1 MRCRCPWRVREG
13 ITVKTQSSL
22 IAMVLLFVAAAEAVA
37 QDRRPLRE
45 ARSENGRFVLRVQ
58 PGREGQKDAR
68 GCRATLYE
76 RAGGGRRTAERWSG
90 QLVNEVAP
98 SLAHIRND
106 GAFVVT
112 LDEFRCGGAA
122 HAVVIYDA
130 KGKRVKEFRLTDL
143 LRGED
148 WKQVRV
154 RKRAAEWLP
163 GARFEFVDEPEQFV
177 ITLKWKRQIR
187 IDLKKL
193 VVTDEPAGGRDEQ
206 VGEIPPEILALLA
219 GAEDEQQ
226 LVEELEQLLA
236 QAKGGELSVEQRERI
251 RAIVEGL
258 GGSAAA
264 EQGGLSPET
273 VERLKALGLSPEA
286 VAAPDAELPGET
298 AEAKAEDAEGA
309 PPAAAGEASEAG
321 LDEATDSFAGTAG
334 NSATTGVPVPMPNP
348 ADPVDY
354 VAWVNEMTVTDG
366 PSAAPILQAAMDSFV
381 GFEGPDELYRAALD
395 GDPAAL
401 NSPEIVAWL
410 EANQGALQQ
419 FRDATRYEHRGF
431 PTHSEGGDLI
441 GILLPHL
448 GRMRDLTRAT
458 IMEARRAE
466 LESRPEDAMDRYL
479 DVFVSGAQVSSGPTI
494 IESLVG
500 NAIQAYSA
508 GALLDSFAGPAAN
521 QIDYVQLAERIEDS
535 YPTLR
540 PAAESFQGER
550 AFMMDVLQ
558 RLYTFDP
565 ETKTYSV
572 GQKGIEYYNSFEFS
586 DGDRPDASFVDELN
600 AIGFAGALEQAN
612 RHYDAMTE
620 AFQSPYQEGAQVM
633 RALDESVSSGEA
645 NRNPLMRTMMPALG
659 RYYALHTR
667 AETNRRATVLAANI
681 MAYRQQHGDY
691 PASLDAFGDR
701 EFVVDP
707 FTDQRF
713 VYRRDGEAFTLYSL
727 GPNGVDDGGVHDR
740 RATENDLRYWPRPED
755 K

>member
-1 MRCRCPWRVREG
+1 MGEG
-13 ITVKTQSSL
+13 LTVKTQFPL
-22 IAMVLLFVAAAEAVA
+22 FLTMVLGVAAAEAVA

-45 ARSENGRFVLRVQ
+45 VRSENGRFVLRVQ
-58 PGREGQKDAR
+58 PGREGQKDTR

-76 RAGGGRRTAERWSG
+76 RSRERRRDAKRWTSK
-90 QLVNEVAP
+90 LVNEVAP

-106 GAFVVT
+106 GQFVVT
-112 LDEFRCGGAA
+112 LDEFRCAGAA

-130 KGKRVKEFRLTDL
+130 KGKRVKEFRLTEL

-148 WKQVRV
+148 WKHVRV
-154 RKRAAEWLP
+154 RKRAVLWLP

-193 VVTDEPAGGRDEQ
+193 VVTDERAAERDEQ
-206 VGEIPPEILALLA
+206 VGEIPPEILALLGA
-219 GAEDEQQ
+219 AEDEQD
-226 LVEELEQLLA
+226 LVAELQQILA
-236 QAKGGELSVEQRERI
+236 QARASGEELSPEAQERI
-251 RAIVEGL
+251 RAIMAQL
-258 GGSAAA
+258 GAADVPESGKLPQEVL
-264 EQGGLSPET
+264 EQ
-273 VERLKALGLSPEA
+273 LKELGLSPEA
-286 VAAPDAELPGET
+286 SGASGAESPGET
-298 AEAKAEDAEGA
+298 AEAKPGDAEGA
-309 PPAAAGEASEAG
+309 PPAGAGETIEAAPG
-321 LDEATDSFAGTAG
+321 QATDLFAGAAG
-334 NSATTGVPVPMPNP
+334 NSAETGVPVPVPNP

-354 VAWVNEMTVTDG
+354 VAWVNEMAVVDG
-366 PSAAPILQAAMDSFV
+366 PSATPMLQAAMDKFAP
-381 GFEGPDELYRAALD
+381 FEADEALYGAALD

-401 NSPEIVAWL
+401 NSPEIAAWL
-410 EANQGALQQ
+410 EANQDAIQQ
-419 FRDATRYEHRGF
+419 FRDATQYEHRGF
-431 PTHSEGGDLI
+431 PMHSEGGDLI

-466 LESRPEDAMDRYL
+466 LDGRPDEALDRYL
-479 DVFVSGAQVSSGPTI
+479 DTFVSGAQASQGPTI

-508 GALLDSFAGPAAN
+508 GALLDSFVGPAAD
-521 QIDYVQLAERIEDS
+521 QIDYVQLAGRIEDS
-535 YPTLR
+535 YPPLR

-558 RLYTFDP
+558 RMYTFDP

-620 AFQSPYQEGAQVM
+620 AFQSPYREGAQVM

-667 AETNRRATVLAANI
+667 AETNRRASVLATNI

-691 PASLDAFGDR
+691 PDSLDAFGDR
-701 EFVVDP
+701 DFIIDP

-713 VYRRDGEAFTLYSL
+713 VYRRDGDSFTLYSL

-740 RATENDLRYWPRPED
+740 RMRDNDVRYWPRPEED

>member
-1 MRCRCPWRVREG
+1 MGEG
-13 ITVKTQSSL
+13 LTVKTQFPL
-22 IAMVLLFVAAAEAVA
+22 FLTMVLGVAAAEAVA

-45 ARSENGRFVLRVQ
+45 VRSENGRFVLRVQ
-58 PGREGQKDAR
+58 PGREGQKDTR

-76 RAGGGRRTAERWSG
+76 RSRERRRDAKRWTSK
-90 QLVNEVAP
+90 LVNEVAP

-106 GAFVVT
+106 GQFVVT
-112 LDEFRCGGAA
+112 LDEFRCAGAA

-130 KGKRVKEFRLTDL
+130 KGKRVKEFRLTEL

-148 WKQVRV
+148 WKHVRV
-154 RKRAAEWLP
+154 RKRAVLWLP

-193 VVTDEPAGGRDEQ
+193 VVTDERAAERDEQ
-206 VGEIPPEILALLA
+206 VGEIPPEILALLGA
-219 GAEDEQQ
+219 AEDEQDLVAELQQILAQARASGEELSPEAQERMRAIMAQ
-226 LVEELEQLLA
+226 LGAADVPESGKLPQEVLEQL
-236 QAKGGELSVEQRERI
+236 KE
-251 RAIVEGL
+251 
-258 GGSAAA
+258 
-264 EQGGLSPET
+264 
-273 VERLKALGLSPEA
+273 LGLSPEA
-286 VAAPDAELPGET
+286 SGASGAESPGET
-298 AEAKAEDAEGA
+298 AEAKPGEAEGA
-309 PPAAAGEASEAG
+309 PPAGAGETIEAAPG
-321 LDEATDSFAGTAG
+321 QATDLFAGAAG
-334 NSATTGVPVPMPNP
+334 NSAETGVPVPVPNP

-354 VAWVNEMTVTDG
+354 VAWVNEMAVVDG
-366 PSAAPILQAAMDSFV
+366 PSATPMLQAAMDKFAP
-381 GFEGPDELYRAALD
+381 FEADEALYGAALD

-401 NSPEIVAWL
+401 NSPEIAAWL
-410 EANQGALQQ
+410 EANQDAIQQ
-419 FRDATRYEHRGF
+419 FRDATQYEHRGF
-431 PTHSEGGDLI
+431 PMHSEGGDLI

-466 LESRPEDAMDRYL
+466 LDGRPDEALDRYL
-479 DVFVSGAQVSSGPTI
+479 DTFVSGAQASQGPTI

-508 GALLDSFAGPAAN
+508 GALLDSFVGPAAD
-521 QIDYVQLAERIEDS
+521 QIDYVQLAGRIEDS
-535 YPTLR
+535 YPPLR
-540 PAAESFQGER
+540 PAEQSFQGER

-558 RLYTFDP
+558 RMYTFDP

-620 AFQSPYQEGAQVM
+620 AFQSPYREGAQVM

-667 AETNRRATVLAANI
+667 AETNRRASVLATNI

-691 PASLDAFGDR
+691 PDSLDAFGDR

-713 VYRRDGEAFTLYSL
+713 VYRRDGDSFTLYSL

-740 RATENDLRYWPRPED
+740 RMRDNDVRYWPRPEED

>member
-1 MRCRCPWRVREG
+1 MGEG
-13 ITVKTQSSL
+13 LTVKTQFPL
-22 IAMVLLFVAAAEAVA
+22 FLTMVLGVAAAEAVA

-45 ARSENGRFVLRVQ
+45 VRSENGRFVLRVQ
-58 PGREGQKDAR
+58 PGREGQKDTR

-76 RAGGGRRTAERWSG
+76 RSRERRRDAKRWTSK
-90 QLVNEVAP
+90 LVNEVAP

-106 GAFVVT
+106 GQFVVT
-112 LDEFRCGGAA
+112 LDEFRCAGAA

-130 KGKRVKEFRLTDL
+130 KGKRVKEFRLTEL

-148 WKQVRV
+148 WKHVRV
-154 RKRAAEWLP
+154 RKRAVLWLP

-193 VVTDEPAGGRDEQ
+193 VVTDERAAERDEQ
-206 VGEIPPEILALLA
+206 VGEIPPEILALLGA
-219 GAEDEQQ
+219 AEDEQD
-226 LVEELEQLLA
+226 LVAELQQILA
-236 QAKGGELSVEQRERI
+236 QARASGEELSPEAQERI
-251 RAIVEGL
+251 RAIMAQL
-258 GGSAAA
+258 GAADVPESGKLPQEVL
-264 EQGGLSPET
+264 EQ
-273 VERLKALGLSPEA
+273 LKELGLSPEA
-286 VAAPDAELPGET
+286 SGASGAESPGET
-298 AEAKAEDAEGA
+298 AEAKPGEAEGA
-309 PPAAAGEASEAG
+309 PPAGAGETIEAAPG
-321 LDEATDSFAGTAG
+321 QATDLFAGAAG
-334 NSATTGVPVPMPNP
+334 NSAETGVPVPVPNP

-354 VAWVNEMTVTDG
+354 VAWVNEMAVVDG
-366 PSAAPILQAAMDSFV
+366 PSATPMLQAAMDKFAP
-381 GFEGPDELYRAALD
+381 FEADEALYGAALD

-401 NSPEIVAWL
+401 NSPEIAAWL
-410 EANQGALQQ
+410 EANQDAIQQ
-419 FRDATRYEHRGF
+419 FRDATQYEHRGF
-431 PTHSEGGDLI
+431 PMHSEGGDLI

-466 LESRPEDAMDRYL
+466 LDGRPDEALDRYL
-479 DVFVSGAQVSSGPTI
+479 DTFVSGAQASQGPTI

-508 GALLDSFAGPAAN
+508 GALLDSFVGPAAD
-521 QIDYVQLAERIEDS
+521 QIDYVQLAGRIEDS
-535 YPTLR
+535 YPPLR

-558 RLYTFDP
+558 RMYTFDP

-620 AFQSPYQEGAQVM
+620 AFQSPYREGAQVM

-667 AETNRRATVLAANI
+667 AETNRRASVLATNI

-691 PASLDAFGDR
+691 PDSLDAFGDR

-713 VYRRDGEAFTLYSL
+713 VYRRDGDSFTLYSL

-740 RATENDLRYWPRPED
+740 RMRDNDVRYWPRPEED

>member
-1 MRCRCPWRVREG
+1 MGEG
-13 ITVKTQSSL
+13 LTVKTQFPL
-22 IAMVLLFVAAAEAVA
+22 FLTMVLGVAAAEAVA

-45 ARSENGRFVLRVQ
+45 VRSENGRFVLRVQ
-58 PGREGQKDAR
+58 PGREGQKDTR

-76 RAGGGRRTAERWSG
+76 RSRERRRDAKRWTSK
-90 QLVNEVAP
+90 LVNEVAP

-106 GAFVVT
+106 GQFVVT
-112 LDEFRCGGAA
+112 LDEFRCAGAA

-130 KGKRVKEFRLTDL
+130 KGKRVKEFRLTEL

-148 WKQVRV
+148 WKHVRV
-154 RKRAAEWLP
+154 RKRAVLWLP

-193 VVTDEPAGGRDEQ
+193 VVTDERAAERDEQ
-206 VGEIPPEILALLA
+206 VGEIPPEILALLGA
-219 GAEDEQQ
+219 AEDEQDLVAELQQILAQARASGEELSPEAQERMRAIMAQ
-226 LVEELEQLLA
+226 LGAADVPESGKLPQEVLEQL
-236 QAKGGELSVEQRERI
+236 KE
-251 RAIVEGL
+251 
-258 GGSAAA
+258 
-264 EQGGLSPET
+264 
-273 VERLKALGLSPEA
+273 LGLSPEA
-286 VAAPDAELPGET
+286 SGASGAESPGET
-298 AEAKAEDAEGA
+298 AEAKPGEAEGA
-309 PPAAAGEASEAG
+309 PPAGAGETIEAAPG
-321 LDEATDSFAGTAG
+321 QATDLFAGAAG
-334 NSATTGVPVPMPNP
+334 NSAETGVPVPVPNP

-354 VAWVNEMTVTDG
+354 VAWVNEMAVVDG
-366 PSAAPILQAAMDSFV
+366 PSATPMLQAAMDKFAP
-381 GFEGPDELYRAALD
+381 FEADEALYGAALD

-401 NSPEIVAWL
+401 NSPEIAAWL
-410 EANQGALQQ
+410 EANQDAIQQ
-419 FRDATRYEHRGF
+419 FRDATQYEHRGF
-431 PTHSEGGDLI
+431 PMHSEGGDLI

-466 LESRPEDAMDRYL
+466 LDGRPDEALDRYL
-479 DVFVSGAQVSSGPTI
+479 DTFVSGAQASQGPTI

-508 GALLDSFAGPAAN
+508 GALLDSFVGPAAD
-521 QIDYVQLAERIEDS
+521 QIDYVQLAGRIEDS
-535 YPTLR
+535 YPPLR

-558 RLYTFDP
+558 RMYTFDP

-620 AFQSPYQEGAQVM
+620 AFQSPYREGAQVM

-667 AETNRRATVLAANI
+667 AETNRRASVLATNI

-691 PASLDAFGDR
+691 PDSLDAFGDR

-713 VYRRDGEAFTLYSL
+713 VYRRDGDSFTLYSL

-740 RATENDLRYWPRPED
+740 RMRDNDVRYWPRPED
-755 K
+755 E

>member
-1 MRCRCPWRVREG
+1 MGEG
-13 ITVKTQSSL
+13 LTVKTQFPL
-22 IAMVLLFVAAAEAVA
+22 FLTMVLGVAAAEAVA

-45 ARSENGRFVLRVQ
+45 VRSENGRFVLRVQ
-58 PGREGQKDAR
+58 PGREGQKDTR

-76 RAGGGRRTAERWSG
+76 RSRERRRDAKRWTSK
-90 QLVNEVAP
+90 LVNEVAP

-106 GAFVVT
+106 GQFVVT
-112 LDEFRCGGAA
+112 LDEFRCAGAA

-130 KGKRVKEFRLTDL
+130 KGKRVKEFRLTEL

-148 WKQVRV
+148 WKHVRV
-154 RKRAAEWLP
+154 RKRAVLWLP

-193 VVTDEPAGGRDEQ
+193 VVTDERAAERDEQ
-206 VGEIPPEILALLA
+206 VGEIPPEILALLGA
-219 GAEDEQQ
+219 AEDEQDLVAELQQILAQARASGEELSPEAQERMRAIMAQ
-226 LVEELEQLLA
+226 LGAADVPESGKLPQEVLEQL
-236 QAKGGELSVEQRERI
+236 KE
-251 RAIVEGL
+251 
-258 GGSAAA
+258 
-264 EQGGLSPET
+264 
-273 VERLKALGLSPEA
+273 LGLSPEA
-286 VAAPDAELPGET
+286 SGASGAESPGET
-298 AEAKAEDAEGA
+298 AEAKPGEAEGA
-309 PPAAAGEASEAG
+309 PPAGAGETIEAAPG
-321 LDEATDSFAGTAG
+321 QATDLFAGAAG
-334 NSATTGVPVPMPNP
+334 NSAETGVPVPVPNP

-354 VAWVNEMTVTDG
+354 VAWVNEMAVVDG
-366 PSAAPILQAAMDSFV
+366 PSATPMLQAAMDKFAP
-381 GFEGPDELYRAALD
+381 FEADEALYGAALD

-401 NSPEIVAWL
+401 NSPEIAAWL
-410 EANQGALQQ
+410 EANQDAIQQ
-419 FRDATRYEHRGF
+419 FRDATQYEHRGF
-431 PTHSEGGDLI
+431 PMHSEGGDLI

-466 LESRPEDAMDRYL
+466 LDGRPDEALDRYL
-479 DVFVSGAQVSSGPTI
+479 DTFVSGAQASQGPTI

-508 GALLDSFAGPAAN
+508 GALLDSFVGPAAD
-521 QIDYVQLAERIEDS
+521 QIDYVQLAGRIEDS
-535 YPTLR
+535 YPPLR

-558 RLYTFDP
+558 RMYTFDP

-620 AFQSPYQEGAQVM
+620 AFQSPYREGAQVM

-667 AETNRRATVLAANI
+667 AETNRRASVLATNI

-691 PASLDAFGDR
+691 PDSLDAFGDR

-713 VYRRDGEAFTLYSL
+713 VYRRDGDSFTLYSL

-740 RATENDLRYWPRPED
+740 RMRDNDVRYWPRPEED

>member
-1 MRCRCPWRVREG
+1 MGEG
-13 ITVKTQSSL
+13 LTVKTQFPL
-22 IAMVLLFVAAAEAVA
+22 FLTMVLGVAAAEAVA

-45 ARSENGRFVLRVQ
+45 VRSENGRFVLRVQ
-58 PGREGQKDAR
+58 PGREGQKDTR

-76 RAGGGRRTAERWSG
+76 RSRERRRDAKRWTSK
-90 QLVNEVAP
+90 LVNEVAP

-106 GAFVVT
+106 GQFVVT
-112 LDEFRCGGAA
+112 LDEFRCAGAA

-130 KGKRVKEFRLTDL
+130 KGKRVKEFRLTEL

-148 WKQVRV
+148 WKHVRV
-154 RKRAAEWLP
+154 RKRAVLWLP

-193 VVTDEPAGGRDEQ
+193 VVTDERAAERDEQ
-206 VGEIPPEILALLA
+206 VGEIPPEILALLGA
-219 GAEDEQQ
+219 AEDEQD
-226 LVEELEQLLA
+226 LVAELQQILA
-236 QAKGGELSVEQRERI
+236 QARASGEELSPEAQERI
-251 RAIVEGL
+251 RAIMAQL
-258 GGSAAA
+258 GAADVPESGKLPQEVL
-264 EQGGLSPET
+264 EQ
-273 VERLKALGLSPEA
+273 LKELGLSPEA
-286 VAAPDAELPGET
+286 SGASGAESPGET
-298 AEAKAEDAEGA
+298 AEAKPGEAEGA
-309 PPAAAGEASEAG
+309 PPAGAGETIEAAPG
-321 LDEATDSFAGTAG
+321 QATDLFAGAAG
-334 NSATTGVPVPMPNP
+334 NSAETGVPVPVPNP

-354 VAWVNEMTVTDG
+354 VAWVNEMAVVDG
-366 PSAAPILQAAMDSFV
+366 PSATPMLQAAMDKFAP
-381 GFEGPDELYRAALD
+381 FEADEALYGAALD

-401 NSPEIVAWL
+401 NSPEIAAWL
-410 EANQGALQQ
+410 EANQDAIQQ
-419 FRDATRYEHRGF
+419 FRDATQYEHRGF
-431 PTHSEGGDLI
+431 PMHSEGGDLI

-466 LESRPEDAMDRYL
+466 LDGRPDEALDRYL
-479 DVFVSGAQVSSGPTI
+479 DTFVSGAQASQGPTI

-508 GALLDSFAGPAAN
+508 GALLDSFVGPAAD
-521 QIDYVQLAERIEDS
+521 QIDYVQLAGRIEDS
-535 YPTLR
+535 YPPLR

-558 RLYTFDP
+558 RMYTFDP

-620 AFQSPYQEGAQVM
+620 AFQSPYREGAQVM

-667 AETNRRATVLAANI
+667 AETNRRASVLATNI

-691 PASLDAFGDR
+691 PDSLDAFGDR
-701 EFVVDP
+701 DFIIDP

-713 VYRRDGEAFTLYSL
+713 VYRRDGDSFTLYSL

-740 RATENDLRYWPRPED
+740 RMRDNDVRYWPRPEED

>member
-1 MRCRCPWRVREG
+1 MGEG
-13 ITVKTQSSL
+13 LTVKTQFPL
-22 IAMVLLFVAAAEAVA
+22 FLTMVLGVAAAEAVA

-45 ARSENGRFVLRVQ
+45 VRSENGRFVLRVQ
-58 PGREGQKDAR
+58 PGREGQKDTR

-76 RAGGGRRTAERWSG
+76 RSRERRRDAKRWTSK
-90 QLVNEVAP
+90 LVNEVAP

-106 GAFVVT
+106 GQFVVT
-112 LDEFRCGGAA
+112 LDEFRCAGAA

-130 KGKRVKEFRLTDL
+130 KGKRVKEFRLTEL

-148 WKQVRV
+148 WKHVRV
-154 RKRAAEWLP
+154 RKRAVLWLP

-193 VVTDEPAGGRDEQ
+193 VVTDERAAERDEQ
-206 VGEIPPEILALLA
+206 VGEIPPEILALLGA
-219 GAEDEQQ
+219 AEDEQDLVAELQQILAQARASGEELSPEAQERMRAIMAQ
-226 LVEELEQLLA
+226 LGAADVPESGKLPQEVLEQL
-236 QAKGGELSVEQRERI
+236 KE
-251 RAIVEGL
+251 
-258 GGSAAA
+258 
-264 EQGGLSPET
+264 
-273 VERLKALGLSPEA
+273 LGLSPEA
-286 VAAPDAELPGET
+286 SGASGAESPGET
-298 AEAKAEDAEGA
+298 AEAKPGEAEGA
-309 PPAAAGEASEAG
+309 PPAGAGETIEAAPG
-321 LDEATDSFAGTAG
+321 QATDLFAGAAG
-334 NSATTGVPVPMPNP
+334 NSAETGVPVPVPNP

-354 VAWVNEMTVTDG
+354 VAWVNEMAVVDG
-366 PSAAPILQAAMDSFV
+366 PSATPMLQAAMDKFAP
-381 GFEGPDELYRAALD
+381 FEADEALYGAALD

-401 NSPEIVAWL
+401 NSPEIAAWL
-410 EANQGALQQ
+410 EANQDAIQQ
-419 FRDATRYEHRGF
+419 FRDATQYEHRGF
-431 PTHSEGGDLI
+431 PMHSEGGDLI

-466 LESRPEDAMDRYL
+466 LDGRPDEALDRYL
-479 DVFVSGAQVSSGPTI
+479 DTFVSGAQASQGPTI

-508 GALLDSFAGPAAN
+508 GALLDSFVGPAAD
-521 QIDYVQLAERIEDS
+521 QIDYVQLAGRIEDS
-535 YPTLR
+535 YPPLR

-558 RLYTFDP
+558 RMYTFDP

-620 AFQSPYQEGAQVM
+620 AFQSPYREGAQVM

-667 AETNRRATVLAANI
+667 AETNRRASVLATNI

-691 PASLDAFGDR
+691 PDSLDAFGDR
-701 EFVVDP
+701 DFIIDP

-713 VYRRDGEAFTLYSL
+713 VYRRDGDSFTLYSL

-740 RATENDLRYWPRPED
+740 RMRDNDVRYWPRPEED

>member
-1 MRCRCPWRVREG
+1 MGEG
-13 ITVKTQSSL
+13 LTVKTQFPL
-22 IAMVLLFVAAAEAVA
+22 FLTMVLGVAAAEAVA

-45 ARSENGRFVLRVQ
+45 VRSENGRFVLRVQ
-58 PGREGQKDAR
+58 PGREGQKDTR

-76 RAGGGRRTAERWSG
+76 RSRERRRDAKRWTSK
-90 QLVNEVAP
+90 LVNEVAP

-106 GAFVVT
+106 GQFVVT
-112 LDEFRCGGAA
+112 LDEFRCAGAA

-130 KGKRVKEFRLTDL
+130 KGKRVKEFRLTEL

-148 WKQVRV
+148 WKHVRV
-154 RKRAAEWLP
+154 RKRAVLWLP

-193 VVTDEPAGGRDEQ
+193 VVTDERAAERDEQ
-206 VGEIPPEILALLA
+206 VGEIPPEILAFLGA
-219 GAEDEQQ
+219 AEDEQDLVAELQQILAQARASGEELSPEAQERMRAIMAQ
-226 LVEELEQLLA
+226 LGAADVPESGKLPQEVLEQL
-236 QAKGGELSVEQRERI
+236 KE
-251 RAIVEGL
+251 
-258 GGSAAA
+258 
-264 EQGGLSPET
+264 
-273 VERLKALGLSPEA
+273 LGLSPEA
-286 VAAPDAELPGET
+286 SGASGAESPGET
-298 AEAKAEDAEGA
+298 AEAKPGEAEGA
-309 PPAAAGEASEAG
+309 PPAGAGETIEAAPG
-321 LDEATDSFAGTAG
+321 QATDLFAGAAG
-334 NSATTGVPVPMPNP
+334 NSAETGVPVPVPNP

-354 VAWVNEMTVTDG
+354 VAWVNEMAVVDG
-366 PSAAPILQAAMDSFV
+366 PSATPMLQAAMDKFAP
-381 GFEGPDELYRAALD
+381 FEADEALYGAALD

-401 NSPEIVAWL
+401 NSPEIAAWL
-410 EANQGALQQ
+410 EANQDAIQQ
-419 FRDATRYEHRGF
+419 FRDATQYEHRGF
-431 PTHSEGGDLI
+431 PMHSEGGDLI

-466 LESRPEDAMDRYL
+466 LDGRPDEALDRYL
-479 DVFVSGAQVSSGPTI
+479 DTFVSGAQASQGPTI

-508 GALLDSFAGPAAN
+508 GALLDSFVGPAAD
-521 QIDYVQLAERIEDS
+521 QIDYVQLAGRIEDS
-535 YPTLR
+535 YPPLR

-558 RLYTFDP
+558 RMYTFDP

-620 AFQSPYQEGAQVM
+620 AFQSPYREGAQVM

-667 AETNRRATVLAANI
+667 AETNRRASVLATNI

-691 PASLDAFGDR
+691 PDSLDAFGDR

-713 VYRRDGEAFTLYSL
+713 VYRRDGDSFTLYSL

-740 RATENDLRYWPRPED
+740 RMRDNDVRYWPRPEED